1 MSTTPLPSRLKSYIQ
16 LTRFDRPIGT
26 YLLLWPTLWGLW
38 MAADGWPHLSLVVI
52 FCLGTLLMRSAG
64 CVINDFADR
73 KLDGHVIRTQNR
85 PMATGRVSSKEALS
99 LFAALLFCS
108 FLLVL
113 MTNPLTIKL
122 SFAGAALAIIYPFM
136 KRFTHLPQFVLGAA
150 FAWGI
155 PMAWAAQ
162 TNTIAPSAWWMF
174 AACLLWIVAYDTQYA
189 MVDRDDDLKI
199 GIKSTAI
206 LFGKYDNLIIQLL
219 QTSTLSIL
227 VLTGLIN
234 EAGVAYYLGLLGMTV
249 VFLHQFKLTRTRN
262 RDGCFQ
268 AFLSNH
274 WAGLAVLAGIIVDS
288 ALMHMPLITG

>member
-1 MSTTPLPSRLKSYIQ
+1 MSTTPLPSRLENYIQ

-38 MAADGWPHLSLVVI
+38 MAADGWPNIHLVVI

-73 KLDGHVIRTQNR
+73 KLDGHVKRTQSR
-85 PMATGRVSSKEALS
+85 PMATGQVSSKEALS
-99 LFAALLFCS
+99 LFAALLLCS

-113 MTNPLTIKL
+113 MTNALTIKL

-155 PMAWAAQ
+155 PMAWAAE
-162 TNTIAPSAWWMF
+162 TNTIASTAWWMY

-219 QTSTLSIL
+219 QASTLAIL
-227 VLTGLIN
+227 VITGLLTG
-234 EAGVAYYLGLLGMTV
+234 AGIAYYLGLLGMAG
-249 VFLHQFKLTRTRN
+249 VFLRQRKLTSTRD
-262 RDGCFQ
+262 RDTCFQ

-288 ALMHMPLITG
+288 ALIHMPLIIG